1 MTIIFQNKKIYPFP
15 RASVTHPYLFT
26 MATSLQQP
34 PDKSQM
40 TSITKAVPF
49 DITHDHQLVLAI
61 QCKSAF
67 AKVFYLF
74 IIFSNYYY
82 SSSDFIDLYGQNF
95 RPFEK
100 YFYISKR

>member
-1 MTIIFQNKKIYPFP
+1 
-15 RASVTHPYLFT
+15 

-40 TSITKAVPF
+40 TSITKTVLP

-67 AKVFYLF
+67 ATVFYLF
-74 IIFSNYYY
+74 IHFFFFKITIIRVTS
-82 SSSDFIDLYGQNF
+82 
-95 RPFEK
+95 
-100 YFYISKR
+100 